1 MPFRAVRSSC
11 GSRGDNLRHVTFSA
25 YLLGL
30 HAARPSA
37 FAEGERFELPK
48 RFAACL
54 VSSEVLS
61 STQPTFHFLS

>member
-37 FAEGERFELPK
+37 FVGKAGLE
-48 RFAACL
+48 
-54 VSSEVLS
+54 
-61 STQPTFHFLS
+61 PTT